1 MALKWVFLAPCEEKW
16 VVERPK
22 SLYLRRDQ
30 PSLANPTFPT
40 TWRSGHDSPDSSGQF
55 FGGAISALEDPK
67 LILEQNIRELN
78 DQVPK
83 MNENIATVK
92 ANVMMLQKEVK
103 KYEQE
108 LADVTSKI
116 KAGIQAG
123 RDDIAERYAMR
134 LESVRENVA
143 STKEQLKYASAA
155 YDKALQVKKAFMR
168 EKERKIAE
176 AKDALRAHERAKW
189 QAKVADTLES
199 FEVTGIDQ
207 THDEMLNRI
216 QEQTAKNEARMEMAL
231 DSVDTET
238 MQIEEDAQQIRA
250 SELVKQF
257 KLEMGMGDTSG
268 AQEEPQLDV
277 SDQEAETGG
286 KTIGRERSQN

>member
-1 MALKWVFLAPCEEKW
+1 MSIWARFTRFV
-16 VVERPK
+16 K
-22 SLYLRRDQ
+22 SV
-30 PSLANPTFPT
+30 
-40 TWRSGHDSPDSSGQF
+40 

-92 ANVMMLQKEVK
+92 ANVMMLQKEVR
-103 KYEQE
+103 KYENE
-108 LADVTSKI
+108 LTDLTSKI

-134 LESVRENVA
+134 LEYTRENLA

-199 FEVTGIDQ
+199 FEVAGIDQ
-207 THDEMLNRI
+207 THDEMLTRL
-216 QEQTAKNEARMEMAL
+216 QEQTARNEARMEMAL
-231 DSVDTET
+231 DSVDTVG

-257 KLEMGMGDTSG
+257 KLEMGVGDTSG
-268 AQEEPQLDV
+268 SSEEPQLDIA
-277 SDQEAETGG
+277 DQEEESAG
-286 KTIGRERSQN
+286 KTIGKQRTQN

>member
-1 MALKWVFLAPCEEKW
+1 VFLPGTFHYIDTLNGNSASNKYSLVMSIW
-16 VVERPK
+16 ARFSRFVK
-22 SLYLRRDQ
+22 SI
-30 PSLANPTFPT
+30 
-40 TWRSGHDSPDSSGQF
+40 

-92 ANVMMLQKEVK
+92 ANVMLLRKEVR
-103 KYEQE
+103 KYENE
-108 LADVTSKI
+108 LADLTSKI

-123 RDDIAERYAMR
+123 RDDIAERYAIR
-134 LESVRENVA
+134 LQDVKEALTR
-143 STKEQLKYASAA
+143 TKEQLKYGSAA
-155 YDKALQVKKAFMR
+155 YDKAIQVKKAFMR

-207 THDEMLNRI
+207 THDEMISRI
-216 QEQTAKNEARMEMAL
+216 NEQTAKNEARMEMAL

-238 MQIEEDAQQIRA
+238 MKIEEDAQQIRA
-250 SELVKQF
+250 AELVKQF
-257 KLEMGMGDTSG
+257 KLEMGVGDTSG
-268 AQEEPQLDV
+268 SKEEPELDIPE
-277 SDQEAETGG
+277 QELEAGA
-286 KTIGRERSQN
+286 KTIGKQRTQN

>member
-1 MALKWVFLAPCEEKW
+1 MSIWSRFSRFV
-16 VVERPK
+16 K
-22 SLYLRRDQ
+22 SI
-30 PSLANPTFPT
+30 
-40 TWRSGHDSPDSSGQF
+40 

-103 KYEQE
+103 KYDKE
-108 LADVTSKI
+108 LADLTSKI

-134 LESVRENVA
+134 LESTRENLA
-143 STKEQLKYASAA
+143 NAKEQLKYASAA
-155 YDKALQVKKAFMR
+155 YDKAIQVKKAFMR

-176 AKDALRAHERAKW
+176 AKDALRAHERAQW

-207 THDEMLNRI
+207 THDEMITRI
-216 QEQTAKNEARMEMAL
+216 QEETALNEARMEMAL

-238 MQIEEDAQQIRA
+238 LQIEEDAQKIRA

-257 KLEMGMGDTSG
+257 KLEMGVGDTSG
-268 AQEEPQLDV
+268 STAEPELDV
-277 SDQEAETGG
+277 PEQEAETGS
-286 KTIGRERSQN
+286 KTIGKQRTQN

>member
-1 MALKWVFLAPCEEKW
+1 MSVWARFKRFF
-16 VVERPK
+16 K
-22 SLYLRRDQ
+22 SI
-30 PSLANPTFPT
+30 
-40 TWRSGHDSPDSSGQF
+40 

-92 ANVMMLQKEVK
+92 ANVMLLQKEVK
-103 KYEQE
+103 KYESE
-108 LADVTSKI
+108 IADLTSKI

-134 LESVRENVA
+134 LETVKEQLA
-143 STKEQLKYASAA
+143 SAKEQLKYASAA
-155 YDKALQVKKAFMR
+155 YDKAIQVKKTFMR
-168 EKERKIAE
+168 EKEKKITA

-189 QAKVADTLES
+189 QARVADTLES

-207 THDEMLNRI
+207 THDEMLARI
-216 QEQTAKNEARMEMAL
+216 QEETAKNEARMEMAL
-231 DSVDTET
+231 DSVDTEA

-250 SELVKQF
+250 AELVKQF
-257 KLEMGMGDTSG
+257 KLEMGVGDTGG
-268 AQEEPQLDV
+268 AREEPELDV
-277 SDQEAETGG
+277 PEKEEAEGS
-286 KTIGRERSQN
+286 KTIGKQRTQN